1 MKTLTSPTEGK
12 GWSDFDETSAIHYS
26 NTIESKCAVGYQF
39 RTYQPG
45 LPINGKIATTIWE
58 GKNGGTLR
66 PLGRVMRRVDSYE
79 GRVLASTCDAAPMVV
94 RWDM

>member
-26 NTIESKCAVGYQF
+26 NTTESKCAVGYQF
-39 RTYQPG
+39 RTYRPG
-45 LPINGKIATTIWE
+45 PPINGKIATSIWE
-58 GKNGGTLR
+58 GKNEGTLR
-66 PLGRVMRRVDSYE
+66 PLGRVMCRDDSYE
-79 GRVLASTCDAAPMVV
+79 GRVLALTCDAAPMVV